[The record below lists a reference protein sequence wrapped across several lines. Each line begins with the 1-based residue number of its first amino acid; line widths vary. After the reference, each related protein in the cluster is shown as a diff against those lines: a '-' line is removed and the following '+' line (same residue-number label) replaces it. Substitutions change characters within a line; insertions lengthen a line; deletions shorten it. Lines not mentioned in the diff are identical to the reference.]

1 MIRTRLGVVL
11 AAALAG
17 CGMGSETQLRVRAA
31 ADFQCD
37 EQKLEVKSMPNDV
50 YAVAGCDQ
58 KETYVYSSEARAWL
72 RESEAGGK
80 VITLPR

>member
-1 MIRTRLGVVL
+1 MRLGAVL

-37 EQKLEVKSMPNDV
+37 EQTLDVKSMPNDV
-50 YAVAGCDQ
+50 YAVSGCDQ
-58 KETYVYSSEARAWL
+58 KQTYVYSSEARAWL
-72 RESEAGGK
+72 RESDAGGR